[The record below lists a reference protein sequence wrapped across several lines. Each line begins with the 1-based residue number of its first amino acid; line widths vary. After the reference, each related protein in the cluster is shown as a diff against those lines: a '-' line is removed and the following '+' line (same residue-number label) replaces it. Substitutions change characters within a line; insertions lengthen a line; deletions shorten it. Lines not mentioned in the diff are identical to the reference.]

1 MHYPFSAIVGQ
12 ERMKLALIL
21 NGVNPNIGGVLISGV
36 KGSGKSSASR
46 GLADLLP
53 PIRGNGNCPYSCAP
67 EDLCEECE
75 DVQIGEMPTPF
86 VSLPLGAT
94 EDRVLGTIDLEK
106 AIRRGEKQ
114 FDPGLLARV
123 NGGILYVDE
132 VNLLPDH
139 LVDIL
144 LDVAVSGV
152 NRVEREGISVHHP
165 ARFILVGTMNP
176 EEGELRPQLL
186 DRFGLSVGVHNLADP
201 AERSEV
207 VRRAIAF
214 EADPAGF
221 AREWAGEQTA
231 LGERVLRAR
240 AILPEVRIPDET
252 ASEIS
257 LLCCREHVEGM
268 RADIIIRKAAMAHA
282 AWEEQSTA
290 GAEDVERVMEFA
302 LAHRRCDPP
311 EPPPPPPPPPPRPK
325 ERPENSNPRP
335 QDGLSQF
342 QPRPEDS
349 LHIPKPEASANR
361 RQTSPGGSVGTE
373 QSGSRQ
379 GPYVRARIIREKG
392 PDLALDATLR
402 AAALR
407 GEKEIPG
414 DTVLRI
420 RPEDFRAKIRK
431 PSYRRLFLFV
441 LDASRS
447 MGARRRMEA
456 TKGVLLGLL
465 DEAYQ
470 KRDEVGLIV
479 LQGREARLA
488 LPPTRSVRRVQERI
502 RHLPVGGKTPL
513 AQGLRLARETLALSC
528 RRRPGLVSS
537 IILVSDGRPTAG
549 LGGSPPV
556 QSAERELH
564 HFGRTGANLLLVD
577 TEEGYARLGMMRNWA
592 NRWDFPC
599 VSLEELRPGKIR
611 RLLDAA

>member
-1 MHYPFSAIVGQ
+1 MNYPFSAIVGQ

-21 NGVNPNIGGVLISGV
+21 NGVNPHIGGVLIAGV
-36 KGSGKSSASR
+36 KGSGKSSVSR

-53 PIRGNGNCPYSCAP
+53 PIRGNTNCAYSCAP
-67 EDLCEECE
+67 DDLCGECG

-144 LDVAVSGV
+144 LDVAVSGI
-152 NRVEREGISVHHP
+152 NRVEREGISIQHP

-186 DRFGLSVGVHNLADP
+186 DRFGLSVEAHNLADP

-214 EADPAGF
+214 ETDPVKF
-221 AREWAGEQTA
+221 ALEWTGDQTA
-231 LGERVLRAR
+231 LGERILRAR
-240 AILPEVRIPDET
+240 AILPEVSISDET

-257 LLCCREHVEGM
+257 SLCCREHVEGM

-282 AWEEQSTA
+282 AWEGRSTA
-290 GAEDVERVMEFA
+290 GPGDVERVMEFA
-302 LAHRRCDPP
+302 LAHRRNEPL
-311 EPPPPPPPPPPRPK
+311 EPPPPPSPPPPRPK
-325 ERPENSNPRP
+325 ERPENSTPRT
-335 QDGLSQF
+335 QDGLSEF
-342 QPRPEDS
+342 QPRPEGP
-349 LHIPKPEASANR
+349 LHIPQPEARATR
-361 RQTSPGGSVGTE
+361 RESNPGGSVGAE
-373 QSGSRQ
+373 QTGSRQ
-379 GPYVRARIIREKG
+379 GPYVRARITREKS
-392 PDLALDATLR
+392 PDLAIGATLR
-402 AAALR
+402 AAAVRREKDPR
-407 GEKEIPG
+407 G
-414 DTVLRI
+414 DSALRI
-420 RPEDFRAKIRK
+420 RPGDFRAKVRK
-431 PSYRRLFLFV
+431 PSHRRLFLFV

-465 DEAYQ
+465 DDAYQ

-502 RHLPVGGKTPL
+502 RHLPVGGTTPL
-513 AQGLRLARETLALSC
+513 AQGLRLARETLALAH
-528 RRRPGLVSS
+528 RRQPGLVSS
-537 IILVSDGRPTAG
+537 IILVSDGRPTVG

-556 QSAERELH
+556 QSTERELH

-577 TEEGYARLGMMRNWA
+577 TEEGYTRLGLMRNWA
-592 NRWDFPC
+592 TRWGFPC
-599 VSLEELRPGKIR
+599 VTLEELRPGKIKQ
-611 RLLDAA
+611 LLDAA